1 LSTIPH
7 EGLDQ
12 EVSVRKVV
20 AGLAVTLDGVVDSPS
35 GNWMMFN
42 DEMRE
47 IIDAGVAEADAI
59 LLGRRTYLEFAA
71 MWPRLGGDV
80 PMADFMNGTPKYVA
94 SSTLRSLEWAGS
106 TLLTGD
112 LATELT
118 ELKRRPGKNIQ
129 IPGSPRLVRSLLAG
143 GLLDELSLMIHPV
156 VLGTGARLFDGQADR
171 MDLKLQDS
179 RTLGTGVISA
189 TYVRA

>member
-1 LSTIPH
+1 
-7 EGLDQ
+7 
-12 EVSVRKVV
+12 VRKIV

-42 DEMRE
+42 DEMQE

-112 LATELT
+112 LAAELT

-129 IPGSPRLVRSLLAG
+129 VPGSPRLVRSLLAD

>member
-1 LSTIPH
+1 
-7 EGLDQ
+7 
-12 EVSVRKVV
+12 VRKIV

-129 IPGSPRLVRSLLAG
+129 VPGSPRLVRSLLAD

>member
-1 LSTIPH
+1 VT
-7 EGLDQ
+7 
-12 EVSVRKVV
+12 VRKIV

-129 IPGSPRLVRSLLAG
+129 VPGSPRLVRSLLAD

>member
-1 LSTIPH
+1 VT
-7 EGLDQ
+7 
-12 EVSVRKVV
+12 VRKIV

-80 PMADFMNGTPKYVA
+80 PIADFMNGTPKYVA

-129 IPGSPRLVRSLLAG
+129 VPGSPRLVRSLLAG

>member
-1 LSTIPH
+1 M
-7 EGLDQ
+7 
-12 EVSVRKVV
+12 RKIV

-42 DEMRE
+42 DEMQE

-80 PMADFMNGTPKYVA
+80 PMAGFMNGTPKYVA

-112 LATELT
+112 LATELA

-129 IPGSPRLVRSLLAG
+129 VPGSPRLVRSLLAD

>member
-1 LSTIPH
+1 M
-7 EGLDQ
+7 
-12 EVSVRKVV
+12 RKIV

-59 LLGRRTYLEFAA
+59 LLGRRTYLEFAE
-71 MWPRLGGDV
+71 MWPRLGSDV

-129 IPGSPRLVRSLLAG
+129 VPGSPRLVRSLLAS

>member
-1 LSTIPH
+1 M
-7 EGLDQ
+7 
-12 EVSVRKVV
+12 RKIV

-42 DEMRE
+42 DEMQE

>member
-1 LSTIPH
+1 
-7 EGLDQ
+7 
-12 EVSVRKVV
+12 
-20 AGLAVTLDGVVDSPS
+20 
-35 GNWMMFN
+35 MMFN
-42 DEMRE
+42 DEMQE

-112 LATELT
+112 LAAELT

-129 IPGSPRLVRSLLAG
+129 VPGSPRLVRSLLAD

>member
-1 LSTIPH
+1 
-7 EGLDQ
+7 
-12 EVSVRKVV
+12 VRKVV

-42 DEMRE
+42 DEMQE

-94 SSTLRSLEWAGS
+94 SSTLRNLDWAGS

-118 ELKRRPGKNIQ
+118 DLKRRPGKNIQ
-129 IPGSPRLVRSLLAG
+129 VPGSPRLVRSLLAD

>member
-1 LSTIPH
+1 M
-7 EGLDQ
+7 
-12 EVSVRKVV
+12 RKIV
-20 AGLAVTLDGVVDSPS
+20 AGLAITLDGVVDSPS

-59 LLGRRTYLEFAA
+59 LLGRRTYLEFAE
-71 MWPRLGGDV
+71 MWPRLGSDV
-80 PMADFMNGTPKYVA
+80 PMAGFMNDTPKYVA
-94 SSTLRSLEWAGS
+94 SSTLRTVDWAGS

-129 IPGSPRLVRSLLAG
+129 VPGSPRLVRSLLCD
-143 GLLDELSLMIHPV
+143 GLLDELSLMIHPI
-156 VLGTGARLFDGQADR
+156 VLGTGARLFDGETDR
-171 MDLKLQDS
+171 MELKLQDS
-179 RTLGTGVISA
+179 RTLGTGVVSV
-189 TYVRA
+189 TYVRV

>member
-1 LSTIPH
+1 
-7 EGLDQ
+7 
-12 EVSVRKVV
+12 VRKIV

-42 DEMRE
+42 DEMQE

-112 LATELT
+112 LATELA

-129 IPGSPRLVRSLLAG
+129 VPGSPRLVRSLLAD

>member
-1 LSTIPH
+1 M
-7 EGLDQ
+7 
-12 EVSVRKVV
+12 RKIV

-59 LLGRRTYLEFAA
+59 LLGRRTYLEFAE
-71 MWPRLGGDV
+71 MWPRLGGEV
-80 PMADFMNGTPKYVA
+80 PMADFMNNTPKYVA
-94 SSTLRSLEWAGS
+94 SRTLRTVEWAGS

-129 IPGSPRLVRSLLAG
+129 VPGSPRLVRSLLSD
-143 GLLDELSLMIHPV
+143 GLLDELSLMIHPI
-156 VLGTGARLFDGQADR
+156 VLGTGARLFDEQTDR
-171 MDLKLQDS
+171 MELKLTDS
-179 RTLGTGVISA
+179 RTLATGVVSA

>member
-1 LSTIPH
+1 VT
-7 EGLDQ
+7 
-12 EVSVRKVV
+12 VRKIV

-118 ELKRRPGKNIQ
+118 EL
-129 IPGSPRLVRSLLAG
+129 
-143 GLLDELSLMIHPV
+143 
-156 VLGTGARLFDGQADR
+156 
-171 MDLKLQDS
+171 
-179 RTLGTGVISA
+179 
-189 TYVRA
+189 

>member
-1 LSTIPH
+1 M
-7 EGLDQ
+7 
-12 EVSVRKVV
+12 RKIV

-129 IPGSPRLVRSLLAG
+129 VPGSPRLVRSLLAG